1 MNLFAAL
8 QAAWPAHRDA
18 PAIVTDDGLTYTW
31 RDLDRGTAM
40 LANLLGSLHLHAED
54 DHPPV
59 VAAHVDKS
67 VEALMLYL
75 ATLRA
80 GCVYLPLNPAYRA
93 GELAHFI
100 DDARPAVLVCRPA
113 DQEWLIP
120 LAAHGGVEHLFT
132 LGDDRRGS
140 LLGHAALYDDAHETV
155 PRDGSDIAAI
165 LYTSGTTGRS
175 KGAMLTHHNLWTNAR
190 TLLQH
195 WDWRQDDCLIHTLP
209 IFHIHGLFVAVHCSL
224 LAGTPMRWL
233 SRFDTAQVA
242 HHLQSDAGPR
252 ATVFMGVPTMYVRL
266 LAEGALTPEAGA
278 RMRLFISGS
287 APLLPATAQAFEAR
301 TGQRILER
309 YGMSETGMLC
319 ANPYRPT
326 EGERRIGSVGRPL
339 PGVGVR
345 IVDDAGACLGPTQ
358 AGHVEVSGP
367 NVFVGYLG
375 LPDKTAESFTQDGWF
390 RTGDVGRLDADGYL
404 HLVGR
409 AKDLVISG
417 GYNVYP
423 AEVEGLIDRLPDVAE
438 SAVVGVP
445 HPDLGEGVVAVVVT
459 HSGQPLDEAW
469 AIARVKA
476 SLASYKSPKRV
487 VTVADLP
494 RNAMG
499 KVQKNLLR
507 EQLQALFT
515 AAPST
520 RATHN
525 TKETA

>member
-8 QAAWPAHRDA
+8 QAAWPAHRDDA
-18 PAIVTDDGLTYTW
+18 AIVTDDGLTYTW

-40 LANLLGSLHLHAED
+40 LANLLGSLHLQGVD
-54 DHPPV
+54 DRPPV

-93 GELAHFI
+93 SELEHFI
-100 DDARPAVLVCRPA
+100 TDAQPSVLVCRPE
-113 DQEWLIP
+113 DQEWVIP

-132 LGDDRRGS
+132 LGQARTGS
-140 LLGHAALYDDAHETV
+140 LLGHAALHSDVHDTV
-155 PRDGSDIAAI
+155 ARRGSDLAAI

-175 KGAMLTHHNLWTNAR
+175 KGAMLTHGNLWSNAR

-195 WDWRQDDCLIHTLP
+195 WDWRQDDCLIHALP

-233 SRFDTAQVA
+233 QRFDAAQVLA
-242 HHLQSDAGPR
+242 QMQAEAGPP

-266 LAEGALTPEAGA
+266 LAEGGLTPEAAA

-287 APLLPATAQAFEAR
+287 APLLPATGEAFAQR
-301 TGQRILER
+301 TGHTILER

-319 ANPYRPT
+319 SNPCRPA
-326 EGERRIGSVGRPL
+326 EGDRRIGSVGRAL

-345 IVDDAGACLGPTQ
+345 VVNESGAVLPAEQ
-358 AGHVEVSGP
+358 AGQVEVSGP

-375 LPDKTAESFTQDGWF
+375 LPDKTAESFTDDGWF

-409 AKDLVISG
+409 AKDLIISG
-417 GYNVYP
+417 GFNVYP
-423 AEVEGLIDRLPDVAE
+423 AEVEGLIDRLPDVQE
-438 SAVVGVP
+438 SAVVGAP
-445 HPDLGEGVVAVVVT
+445 HPDFGEGVVAVVVT
-459 HSGQPLDEAW
+459 HSGQTLDEHG
-469 AIARVKA
+469 AIAQLKA
-476 SLASYKSPKRV
+476 TLAGYKVPKRIL
-487 VTVADLP
+487 TVAELP

-507 EQLQALFT
+507 AQFGGLFQTEQE
-515 AAPST
+515 AA
-520 RATHN
+520 
-525 TKETA
+525 